1 MTGLDPD
8 PDLQIVLVITSTGML
23 ADQRMQPGHT
33 GRALAQPGPGQNP
46 PGLVHQLNVM
56 MISGPV
62 ITNKQNRHPR
72 TSRSPWTTPAAC
84 GRTIS
89 DLMNSAHATGGH
101 DIPAAICPPGHRRGH
116 SLPTGLQPSPGCK
129 CSPASG
135 YQNPSLP

>member
-1 MTGLDPD
+1 MIGLDPD
-8 PDLQIVLVITSTGML
+8 PDLELVLTVTGTGMF

-46 PGLVHQLNVM
+46 PGLVHQLDIV

-62 ITNKQNRHPR
+62 ITNQQNCHLR

-89 DLMNSAHATGGH
+89 DLRAIHVSGATSVTERHESWSWFNSPKS
-101 DIPAAICPPGHRRGH
+101 D
-116 SLPTGLQPSPGCK
+116 LPSTSF
-129 CSPASG
+129 
-135 YQNPSLP
+135 